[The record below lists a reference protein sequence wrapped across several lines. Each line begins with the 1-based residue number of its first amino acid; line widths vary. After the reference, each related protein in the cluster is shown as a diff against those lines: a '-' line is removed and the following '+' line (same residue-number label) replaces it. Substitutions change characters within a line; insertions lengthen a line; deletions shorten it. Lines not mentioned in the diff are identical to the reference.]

1 MLLRLVPLLFF
12 IFLSAGCTVSI
23 PDGVQPVTGIDKNR
37 YLGRWYEIARLNHRF
52 ERDLEAVTATYTLR
66 DDGRIGVANRGFNIE
81 DQDWETVSASAA
93 FLDDPAVG
101 RLKVRFFGIFYGGY
115 NIIELDKDNYQY
127 AMVCG
132 DNRNVLWIL
141 ARTPVID
148 KTMQTM
154 LVEKAR
160 AMGFAVNELIWV
172 DQARNIN

>member
-1 MLLRLVPLLFF
+1 MMLRLAPLLL
-12 IFLSAGCTVSI
+12 IILLCAGCVAI
-23 PDGVQPVTGIDKNR
+23 PDGLQPVTGIDKNR
-37 YLGRWYEIARLNHRF
+37 YLGRWYEIARLDHRF
-52 ERDLEAVTATYTLR
+52 ERELEAVTATYTLR

-81 DQDWETVSASAA
+81 DQEWETVSASAA
-93 FLDDPAVG
+93 FLDDPTVG

-132 DNRNVLWIL
+132 DKRNVLWIL
-141 ARTPVID
+141 ARTPTLD
-148 KTMQTM
+148 KNTQAM
-154 LVEKAR
+154 LVDKAK